1 SSIWAVDGL
10 TRSVPNSNGR
20 MISKSSS
27 LFTRD
32 NGT

>member
-1 SSIWAVDGL
+1 IWAVDGL
-10 TRSVPNSNGR
+10 TWSVANSNGR